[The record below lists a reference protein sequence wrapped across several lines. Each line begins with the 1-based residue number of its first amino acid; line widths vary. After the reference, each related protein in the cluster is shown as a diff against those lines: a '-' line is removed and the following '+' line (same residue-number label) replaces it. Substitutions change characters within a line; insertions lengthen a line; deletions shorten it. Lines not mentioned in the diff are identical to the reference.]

1 MNKLIA
7 ITAASL
13 LSTAA
18 WSNDIFRGNPDTMD
32 TVLLDNATMNAK
44 AEKGQ
49 GDFYG
54 TSLEGWGGGATVSNA
69 AAEKGAG
76 NMYEYGSVIL
86 DVRPDLI
93 RGQ

>member
-32 TVLLDNATMNAK
+32 HVLLDNSTMNAR
-44 AEKGQ
+44 AEKGE

-54 TSLEGWGGGATVSNA
+54 TSLAAWGGSVNSGSA
-69 AAEKGAG
+69 AAEKGNG
-76 NMYEYGSVIL
+76 NADEYGSVIF

-93 RGQ
+93 R